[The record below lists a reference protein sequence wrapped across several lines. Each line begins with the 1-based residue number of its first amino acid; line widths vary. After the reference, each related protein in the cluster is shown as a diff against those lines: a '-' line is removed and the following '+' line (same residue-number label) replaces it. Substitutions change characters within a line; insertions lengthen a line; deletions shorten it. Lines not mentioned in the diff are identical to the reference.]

1 MKQKYEAE
9 ILDNIN
15 LNGKGSNKETR
26 HVELLLDNFGEE
38 YEPGDCIVV
47 LPQNDPQ
54 VVDLLIATLGWDP
67 EEQIPVS
74 EDGDTLT
81 LSDALTRHFEI
92 TKLTK
97 PLLQQAAI
105 FDNDDLSDK
114 VQDNEWVQ
122 QYINGRDFY

>member
-1 MKQKYEAE
+1 M
-9 ILDNIN
+9 
-15 LNGKGSNKETR
+15 
-26 HVELLLDNFGEE
+26 
-38 YEPGDCIVV
+38 
-47 LPQNDPQ
+47 
-54 VVDLLIATLGWDP
+54 LIATLGWDP

-74 EDGDTLT
+74 EEDGDTLT

-97 PLLQQAAI
+97 PLLQQAAAI

-122 QYINGRDFY
+122 QYISMVEILLICLMILERMSCYL

>member
-1 MKQKYEAE
+1 M
-9 ILDNIN
+9 
-15 LNGKGSNKETR
+15 
-26 HVELLLDNFGEE
+26 
-38 YEPGDCIVV
+38 
-47 LPQNDPQ
+47 
-54 VVDLLIATLGWDP
+54 LIATLGWDP

-97 PLLQQAAI
+97 PLLQQAAAI

-122 QYINGRDFY
+122 QYINGRDFIDLLNDFGTDELLPVNLSQLYVSCHQENIPSQVAIKQRRMKYILR

>member
-1 MKQKYEAE
+1 
-9 ILDNIN
+9 
-15 LNGKGSNKETR
+15 
-26 HVELLLDNFGEE
+26 NFGEE

-97 PLLQQAAI
+97 PLLQQAAAI

-122 QYINGRDFY
+122 QYINGRDFIDLLNDFGTDELLPVNLSQLLRK